1 MAEENQRGSF
11 GQGRGLGRR
20 SGRSQGEGRRSVG
33 MRAGGNCV
41 CPLCEY
47 KEEHQAGKPCY
58 EKKCPECNADLI
70 RE

>member
-1 MAEENQRGSF
+1 MAEENQRGNS

-20 SGRSQGEGRRSVG
+20 SGRGRGEGRRSAG

-41 CPLCEY
+41 CSSCGY
-47 KEEHQAGKPCY
+47 KEEHQAGKPCF
-58 EKKCPECNADLI
+58 EKKCPECDANLV